1 MALQFL
7 SINVNGLRDVSKRAG
22 FLQWLRSLPVLP
34 DIVSIQEA
42 HCVSVDECRSW
53 FSSSGFSFVLSPGS
67 NRSCGCIVLFRSSL
81 LCVRVGV
88 IMPGVMF
95 SVSFLL
101 VVKFFVL
108 FVCMLPIITLKG
120 IDSSITSL

>member
-81 LCVRVGV
+81 SLCKSWCDDAGRYVQCEFSFGGKIFRVV
-88 IMPGVMF
+88 
-95 SVSFLL
+95 
-101 VVKFFVL
+101 
-108 FVCMLPIITLKG
+108 VCMLPIINLKG
-120 IDSSITSL
+120 INSSITSL